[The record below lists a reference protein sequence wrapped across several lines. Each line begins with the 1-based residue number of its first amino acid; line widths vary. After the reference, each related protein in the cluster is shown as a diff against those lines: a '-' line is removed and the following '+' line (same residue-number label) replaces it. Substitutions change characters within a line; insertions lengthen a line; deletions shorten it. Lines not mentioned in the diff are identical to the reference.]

1 MSTTKTDSQP
11 LAAQNGLT
19 EHSHGGGTGIP
30 QSSRGARF
38 TSYDVEAFEV
48 PGGREEDWRFTPM
61 KRLKGLHNGTA
72 VATGNIKVEV
82 TGDGATV
89 ETVGRDD
96 ARIGNGGIPSDR
108 IAAQAW
114 SSFTE
119 ATVVTVPKDTKPEGP
134 ITVTV
139 HGPGEGQVAFGH
151 LQIRAEQFA
160 EAVVVVDYRGSGTLG
175 DNVEFVAGDGAQLR
189 VVSVHDWADD
199 ATQVSSEHAYLGRDA
214 VFRHLAVTLGGD
226 LVRVNTTITYGD
238 KGGDA
243 ELLGLYFA
251 DAGQHL
257 EHRML
262 VDHAVPNC
270 RSNVLYKGALQGDGA
285 HSVWIGDV
293 LIRAAAEGTDTYELN
308 RNLVLTEG
316 ARADSVPNLEIETG
330 EIEGAGHASATGRFD
345 DEQLFYLQARGIP
358 QDQARRLVVRG
369 FFGELLQKITVP
381 EVRER
386 LEAAIEE
393 ELAVVGA

>member
-11 LAAQNGLT
+11 SAAQNGLT
-19 EHSHGGGTGIP
+19 EHSHGGGSGIP

-61 KRLKGLHNGTA
+61 KRLKGLHDGTA
-72 VATGNIKVEV
+72 TATGNIKVEV
-82 TGDGATV
+82 VGDGATV

-119 ATVVTVPKDTKPEGP
+119 ATIVTVPKDTKPEGP
-134 ITVTV
+134 ITITV

-151 LQIRAEQFA
+151 LQVRAEQFA
-160 EAVVVVDYRGSGTLG
+160 EAVVVIDYRGSGTLG

-270 RSNVLYKGALQGDGA
+270 RSNVMYKGALQGDAA

-386 LEAAIEE
+386 LEAAIEA